1 MTVILTRKV
10 EKIISKLPADVQKRI
25 VNYLSDIADLVD
37 PRSRGKRLTGHL
49 SGFWRHRVGNYR
61 IICRIID
68 NEFII
73 VVIGIGHRRDVYD
86 K

>member
-37 PRSRGKRLTGHL
+37 PRSRGKRRTGHL
-49 SGFWRHRVGNYR
+49 SGFWRYRVGNYR

>member
-49 SGFWRHRVGNYR
+49 SGFWRYRVGNYQ

>member
-49 SGFWRHRVGNYR
+49 SGF
-61 IICRIID
+61 
-68 NEFII
+68 
-73 VVIGIGHRRDVYD
+73 
-86 K
+86 